1 MEFGNFISDLNT
13 VWWVL
18 EYYLVFWL
26 LNTIA
31 YGLITFGVWRWM
43 RFTHGLNINTILR
56 TTFRITGTFGTIR
69 LVIGILGLL
78 LLASG
83 TFTPFETILTL
94 GISSLCLNTT
104 FILLEGIFVN
114 REAKLLMDTPEQ
126 EKVLM
131 RQAISQFESLRRTV
145 KNA

>member
-1 MEFGNFISDLNT
+1 MEFGNFIRDINT

-18 EYYLVFWL
+18 EYYLIFWL
-26 LNTIA
+26 LNTAA
-31 YGLITFGVWRWM
+31 YGLITYGVWRWLK
-43 RFTHGLNINTILR
+43 FTNGLNVDAMLR

-114 REAKLLMDTPEQ
+114 HEAQILMNTPDE

-131 RQAISQFESLRRTV
+131 RQAISTFESLRRTV